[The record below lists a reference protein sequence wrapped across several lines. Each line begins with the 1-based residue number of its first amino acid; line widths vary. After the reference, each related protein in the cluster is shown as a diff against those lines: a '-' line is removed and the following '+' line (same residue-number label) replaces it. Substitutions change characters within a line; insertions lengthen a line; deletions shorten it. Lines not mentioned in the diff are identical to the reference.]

1 MQDAGKRQ
9 VTQLLPTDVVPSTVA
24 FRVKLRSMVKRSAVG
39 RGVGSL
45 FFHYISEKMYYLF
58 ERSLLAMVAGSRA
71 ARLLA
76 DLLGRSQILGVR

>member
-1 MQDAGKRQ
+1 MYGSPRSINSEIKDFRYGF
-9 VTQLLPTDVVPSTVA
+9 LLTI
-24 FRVKLRSMVKRSAVG
+24 

-45 FFHYISEKMYYLF
+45 FFSAFHYISEKMYYLF